1 MFTGIIEE
9 TGTIKKIETQSSGK
23 RFTITAK
30 RILEDLS
37 VEDSI
42 SVSGVCLTVIAC
54 NSDSFQVTA
63 VPETLNNSILGEI
76 KSGTEV
82 NLERAMSSNSR
93 FGGHFVY
100 GHVDDIGNIVS
111 VINKGDNR
119 IIEIEVPEN
128 LKKYMIKKGSV
139 AVDGISLTIADI
151 SSNRIKISIIPYTLK
166 NTTIIDTRKGD
177 KVNIETDIIGKYI
190 EKLFNQQEYNMNGN
204 SKLINFLQQT

>member
-9 TGTIKKIETQSSGK
+9 TGTIKKIEPLSSGK
-23 RFTITAK
+23 KFTVTAEK
-30 RILEDLS
+30 VLDDLS

-42 SVSGVCLTVIAC
+42 SVSGVCLTVVKC
-54 NSDSFQVTA
+54 NADNFQA
-63 VPETLNNSILGEI
+63 VAVHETLSTSILGKIRNGI
-76 KSGTEV
+76 KV
-82 NLERAMSSNSR
+82 NLERAMSSISR

-100 GHVDDIGNIVS
+100 GHVDGIGNILS

-119 IIEIEVPEN
+119 IIEIEVPEE

-151 SSNRIKISIIPYTLK
+151 NSNRIKISIIPYTLE
-166 NTTIIDTRKGD
+166 NTTIIDTRKSD

-190 EKLFNQQEYNMNGN
+190 EKLFNQQEYDMNSN
-204 SKLINFLQQT
+204 SKLVNFLQQ

>member
-30 RILEDLS
+30 RVLEDLS

-42 SVSGVCLTVIAC
+42 SVSGVCLTVVARTP
-54 NSDSFQVTA
+54 DGFQATA
-63 VPETLNNSILGEI
+63 VPETLNTSILGEI

-82 NLERAMSSNSR
+82 NLERALGSRDR

-100 GHVDDIGNIVS
+100 GHVDGIGKISSRKDRGENWIL
-111 VINKGDNR
+111 
-119 IIEIEVPEN
+119 EIEVPEH
-128 LKKYMIKKGSV
+128 LEKYMIKKGSV

-151 SSNRIKISIIPYTLK
+151 IHNRISISIIPYTLQH
-166 NTTIIDTRKGD
+166 TTIINKKQGE
-177 KVNIETDIIGKYI
+177 KVNLETDIVGKYI
-190 EKLFNQQEYNMNGN
+190 EKLMKKEDYRTNTDT
-204 SKLINFLQQT
+204 KLLDFLNKK